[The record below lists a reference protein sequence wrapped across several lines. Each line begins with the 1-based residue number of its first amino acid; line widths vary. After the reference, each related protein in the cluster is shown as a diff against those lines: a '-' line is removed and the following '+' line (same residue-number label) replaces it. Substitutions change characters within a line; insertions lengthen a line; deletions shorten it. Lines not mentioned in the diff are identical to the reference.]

1 MDSILRAFASEQIQ
15 IIEANATRTP
25 EQQKLI
31 KEKDKIYAEL
41 EQRLDNEE
49 VKLMDQ
55 LLSTNLAE
63 NVVDGEEKF
72 IWGYRLGVLMMI
84 EVLAGQ
90 STFFLGE
97 GAK

>member
-25 EQQKLI
+25 EQRKLI
-31 KEKDKIYAEL
+31 KEK
-41 EQRLDNEE
+41 EE
-49 VKLMDQ
+49 VKLMNQ

-72 IWGYRLGVLMMI
+72 IWGYRLGVLMMM